1 MGAIKIPVRTT
12 ARALSLISPSAVL
25 SPSTL
30 PITDF
35 FFLGRDRIL
44 HVLVFRETSQLHFP
58 LLAAELH

>member
-12 ARALSLISPSAVL
+12 ARALFLISPSAVL

-30 PITDF
+30 PITD